1 MDSWALQPR
10 TNSDNNSKKCVT
22 CMFVP
27 QTKYLMP
34 RTLYTL
40 DLGLILYHI
49 PVNTIVKIENILPTC
64 KILNTFWVASHKIL
78 TLTLIAE
85 TFTILYRGTPLCKLY
100 PLPAECLLPGNH
112 TIIPNKKSYEYGLY
126 LGFFLVP
133 SFLSVRARKHVQYYG
148 RSFRV
153 LKYSKIF

>member
-49 PVNTIVKIENILPTC
+49 PVNTIVKIENNCFLKSICQKSVKSDP
-64 KILNTFWVASHKIL
+64 
-78 TLTLIAE
+78 IAI
-85 TFTILYRGTPLCKLY
+85 FI
-100 PLPAECLLPGNH
+100 
-112 TIIPNKKSYEYGLY
+112 
-126 LGFFLVP
+126 
-133 SFLSVRARKHVQYYG
+133 QYIQYQVH
-148 RSFRV
+148 SI
-153 LKYSKIF
+153 SD